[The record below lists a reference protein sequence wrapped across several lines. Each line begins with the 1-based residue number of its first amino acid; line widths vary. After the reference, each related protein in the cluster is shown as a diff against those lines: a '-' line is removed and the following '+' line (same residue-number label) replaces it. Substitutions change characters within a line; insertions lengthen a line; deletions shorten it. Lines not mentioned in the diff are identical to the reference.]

1 MSLKRIIL
9 KIARNLAGLIV
20 VFIDWL
26 SRPKAIQRSADEQAR
41 VQAKFDGLSLYQL
54 YACPFCVKTRR
65 AIHALG
71 VTVEPK
77 DINKDPKN
85 RVDLEQGGGRVK
97 VPCLKIEQG
106 NQVTWL
112 YESNEIIRYLKQ
124 NAA

>member
-1 MSLKRIIL
+1 MSLKQIIL

-41 VQAKFDGLSLYQL
+41 VQTKFDGLSLYQL